1 MGMKVDGK
9 EIVLTFEFSPY
20 ELELVRQS
28 LRNEM
33 ERQGTPSTRKVA
45 LAELRNSMSDA
56 MLDQA
61 LKKVRVINI
70 N

>member
-1 MGMKVDGK
+1 MKDV
-9 EIVLTFEFSPY
+9 VLIYSFGAW

-33 ERQGTPSTRKVA
+33 ELTKDATRKRA
-45 LAELRNSMSDA
+45 LSELRNAMSDA

-61 LKKVRVINI
+61 LSKVKVRLVKE
-70 N
+70 